1 MSIFVKIILKPMK
14 NIADIRTDYTKYSID
29 EFGLK
34 PNALDQFIEWFNHA
48 VKSNVNEANAM
59 VLSTVSVR
67 GIPSARVL
75 LLKGVENGGFTFF
88 TNYNSSKGSDLA
100 LNPNACLTFF
110 WPELEQQ
117 IRVTGLV
124 EKITESLSDAYFQ
137 SRPRGSQ
144 ISALASSQ
152 SSKVNRREDLTNEV
166 ERLEEYYEGK
176 NIPKPTSWGGYVLK
190 ATSVEFWQ
198 GRSSRLHDRFLYEEV
213 DGAWQITR
221 LAP

>member
-1 MSIFVKIILKPMK
+1 MK
-14 NIADIRTDYTKYSID
+14 NIANIRTDYTKFSID

-34 PNALDQFIEWFNHA
+34 SNALDQFKEWFNHA
-48 VKSNVNEANAM
+48 VKLNVSEVNAM
-59 VLSTVSVR
+59 VLSTVSPK

-75 LLKGVENGGFTFF
+75 LLKGIENGGFTFF
-88 TNYNSSKGSDLA
+88 TNYNSSKGTDIA

-117 IRVTGLV
+117 IRVSGIV
-124 EKITESLSDAYFQ
+124 EKIDESLSEVYFQ

-144 ISALASSQ
+144 LSALASSQ

-166 ERLEEYYEGK
+166 ERLDTLFENKE
-176 NIPKPTSWGGYVLK
+176 IPKPKSWGGYVLK

-198 GRSSRLHDRFLYEEV
+198 GRSSRLHDRFLYENVE
-213 DGAWQITR
+213 GIWQICR

>member
-34 PNALDQFIEWFNHA
+34 SNALDQFIEWFNHA

-117 IRVTGLV
+117 IRVTGVV
-124 EKITESLSDAYFQ
+124 EKITESLSESYFQ

-144 ISALASSQ
+144 ISAIASSQ
-152 SSKVNRREDLTNEV
+152 SSKVKHREDLTNEV

-176 NIPKPTSWGGYVLK
+176 IIPKPTAWGGYVLK
-190 ATSVEFWQ
+190 ATSIEFWQ
-198 GRSSRLHDRFLYEEV
+198 GRSSRLHDRFLYEKV
-213 DGAWQITR
+213 DGVWQITR